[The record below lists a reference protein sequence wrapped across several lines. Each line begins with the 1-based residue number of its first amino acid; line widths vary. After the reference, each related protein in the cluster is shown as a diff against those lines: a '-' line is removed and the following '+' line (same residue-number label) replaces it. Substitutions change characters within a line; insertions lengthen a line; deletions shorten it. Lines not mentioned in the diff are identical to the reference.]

1 MSILL
6 WEVIAEPTE
15 RYPSCHCSTMI
26 ELKNGDL
33 LVGYYA
39 GEGEARPD
47 AAWVLAR
54 RSPTDEKFQQI
65 EQPNSMPQC
74 RL

>member
-6 WEVIAEPTE
+6 WEAIAEPTE

-54 RSPTDEKFQQI
+54 RSPTDQKFHLKNKI
-65 EQPNSMPQC
+65 
-74 RL
+74 

>member
-6 WEVIAEPTE
+6 WEAIAEPTE

-54 RSPTDEKFQQI
+54 RSPTDPEISAACFR
-65 EQPNSMPQC
+65 C
-74 RL
+74 RHLRQT